1 MKNRQEKAREKF
13 GNTNV
18 FTEFENDPNFA
29 QMCERLLMCVDC
41 SHSNRIATAINN
53 RMVDSKEEYGQA
65 VEAGHIVEYPS
76 GIVQIWA

>member
-13 GNTNV
+13 GNTDV
-18 FTEFENDPNFA
+18 FAEFEKDPNFA
-29 QMCERLLMCVDC
+29 QMCERLLVCVDC
-41 SHSNRIATAINN
+41 DDRIATAINN